1 MVFATLWVFWS
12 IMMAGWAGETASD
25 ANQPT
30 RSADKQENGEK
41 PLTEGKSPPEG
52 LNMPPKE
59 GENQPEEA
67 VFVADGKPE
76 LVEAIGQ
83 KWVQGEGFLE
93 GSGPG
98 NLLRTVRAIGS
109 GNFHLKVELSIFQ
122 LERSG
127 ASIVLGES
135 SHFGFSSGNDRMFV
149 EGPIFPGGRQMLD
162 PTGEHLREGQRFRL
176 EIIRKENQM
185 RFLVDGQVVYSMV
198 SDGGPIGQV
207 SLRPWRSRMRVM
219 QFTATGRILD
229 IPRPASTGPAAKPGF
244 PPASATTTPEP
255 SAEQKEK
262 PTSTKSSSPTDLSP
276 PEPKKSADP
285 PSPEPRTSKASS
297 EEAAKEIEHVDVYIS
312 GREGYHTYRIPSVL
326 VTPKGTVLAFC
337 EGRKQSRNDTGNIDL
352 LVKRSEDGGRTFSAQ
367 QIVWDDGPN
376 TCGNPCPVVDQKTGT
391 IWLLMTHNLGED
403 SEGQIVARKSKG
415 TRTVWVTHSTDDG
428 RSWAKAVE
436 ITQQVKKPEWTWY
449 ATGPGCGIQLRSGR
463 LLVPCDHIADGGE
476 WASHV
481 IYSDDGGKTWRLGGA
496 APPKTNE
503 CEVVELADGRLMLN
517 MRNYNRQH
525 TCRAVAFSTDGG
537 LTWSPVTYD
546 PMLLEPI
553 CQASIRRY
561 SLADPNRPGSKN
573 VILFSNPA
581 DPKDRK
587 KMTLRLSYDEGKSWP
602 VGKLLWAGPAAYS
615 CLAVLPDGTVLCLY
629 ERGQKHAYE
638 RISLARISAK
648 ELE

>member
-1 MVFATLWVFWS
+1 
-12 IMMAGWAGETASD
+12 
-25 ANQPT
+25 
-30 RSADKQENGEK
+30 
-41 PLTEGKSPPEG
+41 
-52 LNMPPKE
+52 
-59 GENQPEEA
+59 
-67 VFVADGKPE
+67 
-76 LVEAIGQ
+76 
-83 KWVQGEGFLE
+83 
-93 GSGPG
+93 
-98 NLLRTVRAIGS
+98 
-109 GNFHLKVELSIFQ
+109 
-122 LERSG
+122 
-127 ASIVLGES
+127 
-135 SHFGFSSGNDRMFV
+135 
-149 EGPIFPGGRQMLD
+149 
-162 PTGEHLREGQRFRL
+162 
-176 EIIRKENQM
+176 
-185 RFLVDGQVVYSMV
+185 
-198 SDGGPIGQV
+198 
-207 SLRPWRSRMRVM
+207 
-219 QFTATGRILD
+219 
-229 IPRPASTGPAAKPGF
+229 
-244 PPASATTTPEP
+244 
-255 SAEQKEK
+255 
-262 PTSTKSSSPTDLSP
+262 
-276 PEPKKSADP
+276 
-285 PSPEPRTSKASS
+285 
-297 EEAAKEIEHVDVYIS
+297 
-312 GREGYHTYRIPSVL
+312 
-326 VTPKGTVLAFC
+326 
-337 EGRKQSRNDTGNIDL
+337 
-352 LVKRSEDGGRTFSAQ
+352 
-367 QIVWDDGPN
+367 
-376 TCGNPCPVVDQKTGT
+376 
-391 IWLLMTHNLGED
+391 
-403 SEGQIVARKSKG
+403 
-415 TRTVWVTHSTDDG
+415 
-428 RSWAKAVE
+428 
-436 ITQQVKKPEWTWY
+436 QVKKPEWTWY